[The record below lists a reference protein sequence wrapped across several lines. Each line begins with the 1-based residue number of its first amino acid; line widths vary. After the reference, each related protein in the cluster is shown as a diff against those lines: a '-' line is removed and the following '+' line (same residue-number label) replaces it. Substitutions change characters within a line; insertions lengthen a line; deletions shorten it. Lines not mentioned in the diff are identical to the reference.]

1 MYRNTRYFAN
11 RWQNYYKN
19 FIYANFREIFSPNS
33 IKFYVYRA
41 NMGRLCL
48 HKTTDRRTINKA
60 QSAGEKI
67 SRKLAYVRQDAN
79 VNSEGTHPLN
89 ILYSNGKGR
98 AEVTTIF

>member
-67 SRKLAYVRQDAN
+67 SRKLPFPLSFVRCTLSLVPSRTPPVRDD
-79 VNSEGTHPLN
+79 
-89 ILYSNGKGR
+89 
-98 AEVTTIF
+98 